1 MMMAPEN
8 SFACCLKQLRSV
20 RYRTKCLFILSCTSC
35 TRYFNIP
42 SLCGIFLQA
51 EKFSFFLNM
60 CFKNEHAEHTVAA
73 VIVDYSSVYPRDD
86 RYRMILHLRQL
97 HQALLL
103 CSRVIPRIWIELYF
117 ILIASQAH
125 PIL

>member
-1 MMMAPEN
+1 
-8 SFACCLKQLRSV
+8 
-20 RYRTKCLFILSCTSC
+20 
-35 TRYFNIP
+35 
-42 SLCGIFLQA
+42 
-51 EKFSFFLNM
+51 M
-60 CFKNEHAEHTVAA
+60 CFKNERAEHTVAA